1 MYLLP
6 TVQVTP
12 RGIWGQT
19 GASAFTTV
27 ERWLGRPIETGAEP
41 DEMIL
46 RYLSAFGPSAV
57 ADAQAWSGLT
67 GLKTCS
73 NGSARGSARSGDDRG
88 RELFDAPDA
97 PLPDPD
103 TPAPVRFLPE
113 YDNVLL
119 GHDDR
124 SRIVSPGVTPWTEV
138 GWGSVLVD
146 GFGSARWKMDRDREG
161 ATLLVEP
168 FGKLPRAAKADVS
181 QEGANLLSFLAPDAG
196 SRDVRVRPYER
207 G

>member
-1 MYLLP
+1 VAGEDL
-6 TVQVTP
+6 
-12 RGIWGQT
+12 RG
-19 GASAFTTV
+19 GA
-27 ERWLGRPIETGAEP
+27 R
-41 DEMIL
+41 
-46 RYLSAFGPSAV
+46 
-57 ADAQAWSGLT
+57 
-67 GLKTCS
+67 
-73 NGSARGSARSGDDRG
+73 DDRG

-97 PLPDPD
+97 PLPDPE
-103 TPAPVRFLPE
+103 TTAPVRFLPE

-146 GFGSARWKMDRDREG
+146 GFGSARWKMERDREA

-168 FGKLPRAAKADVS
+168 FGKLPRAAGGEVAE
-181 QEGANLLSFLAPDAG
+181 EGANLLSFLAPDAG